1 MNRGVDMKRAIY
13 LSYLLALALLAIP
26 SAAGGQEAAR
36 AGAKVDLA
44 SARLEIQNFE
54 EIINGV
60 LNESFT
66 NPFGLVQEPKGA
78 YLPGYG
84 DMFSFLVN
92 IHRAVI
98 NTPFGKYT
106 RKNPISTEEKKERI
120 EDIKDKLIRLLMN
133 RGVDLRQVRTDE
145 SVTIV
150 AFFEDRNF
158 PEETSQNRT
167 IVLSATKKDLDEYA
181 KKQDKWQEFKERM
194 TIVEY

>member
-1 MNRGVDMKRAIY
+1 MKRAKY
-13 LSYLLALALLAIP
+13 LGYLLSAALVAIP
-26 SAAGGQEAAR
+26 IVSAHQESSR
-36 AGAKVDLA
+36 AETEAKIDLA
-44 SARLEIQNFE
+44 SARREIQNFE
-54 EIINGV
+54 VIINGV
-60 LNESFT
+60 LNESFK

-84 DMFSFLVN
+84 HMFSFLVN

-106 RKNPISTEEKKERI
+106 RKNPIGPEEKKKRI
-120 EDIKDKLIRLLMN
+120 EDIKDKLIRLLLDQ
-133 RGVDLRQVRTDE
+133 GDGFRQVGNDE

-167 IVLSATKKDLDEYA
+167 IVLSATKKNLKEYA
-181 KKQDKWQEFKERM
+181 KKQDQWEAFKQRM

>member
-1 MNRGVDMKRAIY
+1 M
-13 LSYLLALALLAIP
+13 
-26 SAAGGQEAAR
+26 
-36 AGAKVDLA
+36 
-44 SARLEIQNFE
+44 EIQDFE
-54 EIINGV
+54 QIINGV
-60 LNESFT
+60 LSESFT

-84 DMFSFLVN
+84 HMFSFLVN

-106 RKNPISTEEKKERI
+106 RKKPISSEEKKKRI
-120 EDIKDKLIRLLMN
+120 EDIKDKLIRLMLD
-133 RGVDLRQVRTDE
+133 RGVGFRQVKTDE

-158 PEETSQNRT
+158 PEEASQNRT
-167 IVLSATKKDLDEYA
+167 IVLSATKKDLDAYA
-181 KKQDKWQEFKERM
+181 NKQDQWQQFKERM

>member
-54 EIINGV
+54 EII
-60 LNESFT
+60 
-66 NPFGLVQEPKGA
+66 
-78 YLPGYG
+78 YG